1 MATTTTP
8 GPSPES
14 PEQTPSRPP
23 SSSRARGLGRAAV
36 LGAGAV
42 AVIALG
48 TLAIDILNEPAD
60 RPNSGP
66 RAEPRAGDSV
76 ESTPGPG
83 TACRWTTEADGPV
96 FPANDIGGPPTP
108 ESVLI
113 FESCGGELTGNI
125 AWLVA

>member
-1 MATTTTP
+1 MATTTTR
-8 GPSPES
+8 GPSPET

-23 SSSRARGLGRAAV
+23 SGPRATVLGRAAV
-36 LGAGAV
+36 LGAGA
-42 AVIALG
+42 ATVIALSA
-48 TLAIDILNEPAD
+48 LAINVRNEPAD
-60 RPNSGP
+60 PPSLDQRVNSS
-66 RAEPRAGDSV
+66 AGDSA
-76 ESTPGPG
+76 ESSPSTG

-125 AWLVA
+125 AWLVP